1 MRVREVDGG
10 GGVERVM
17 EVERIGAKKVG
28 SKFVRE
34 SVKRERKKKDIWMRE
49 TIKYDILVLP
59 SSYSRLHIHHL
70 IVHSW

>member
-28 SKFVRE
+28 SEFVRE
-34 SVKRERKKKDIWMRE
+34 SV
-49 TIKYDILVLP
+49 
-59 SSYSRLHIHHL
+59 
-70 IVHSW
+70 

>member
-10 GGVERVM
+10 GGVQRVM

-34 SVKRERKKKDIWMRE
+34 SV
-49 TIKYDILVLP
+49 
-59 SSYSRLHIHHL
+59 
-70 IVHSW
+70 